1 MLAFINEV
9 LLEQN
14 HSHSF
19 NFFFHSFMYYQC
31 LQVLSCYNGRVE
43 QLWQRVHG
51 VPSWLCIISQGSRN
65 CRYSYNSTILECH
78 FILLLLLVHTHHVK
92 GRKVECECLR
102 YNGVQVILLLN
113 QTTRHYIYDF
123 PAKRI
128 KYVLTLGNRAL
139 VTTFPTHRKVTKLFF
154 LNLNRISS
162 QQNFCTKIEM
172 RLQ

>member
-14 HSHSF
+14 HSHS
-19 NFFFHSFMYYQC
+19 SMYYQC
-31 LQVLSCYNGRVE
+31 LQVLSRYNGRVE

-102 YNGVQVILLLN
+102 HNGVQVILLLN

-154 LNLNRISS
+154 
-162 QQNFCTKIEM
+162 KI
-172 RLQ
+172 